1 MLTENRVII
10 GRYLLEKKIGQGGF
24 AQVYLATDQLLKRRV
39 AVKILNPELTADE
52 NFLGRFEREAQA
64 VAAFEHPNILSV
76 YDYSKSDQTACLV
89 TPYIEGGTLYDKL
102 YREGKFSLPQASAY
116 LTQVAAALDYA
127 HRRNVIHRDIKPQNM
142 LLRAEDDRLL
152 LGDFGIAKVLGSA
165 NAQTRTG
172 AIGTIYYMSPE
183 QLQGNVGVA
192 TDIYALGC
200 VLFQMLTGELPYN
213 GTTEQIMRGHLLD
226 QIPSVAARSRG
237 QVPLVVQEVIN
248 RALAK
253 KAEDRYR
260 SAGEMAQAFAGIVN
274 RATALT
280 PPNRDQ
286 FRAATEVV
294 ALPGQPV
301 ARTQVAPPAQIAGL
315 PVGQPSGQPNA
326 YRPVV
331 PAPTYYPAPPRPVY
345 PPAPYPVR
353 KSGGGVVATVIVVLV
368 LMLIGGGVVTALTL
382 KNKAGTP
389 SGASSQSGVTT
400 PGTTPRAGST
410 TPVATPGNGN
420 NGNGNNNNNGLP
432 AGFARFVS
440 SEGRFSVVMPANPT
454 RGTQQV
460 NTLAGP
466 VTVIAYQGLQASR
479 RASYNVAYNDYPP
492 GALIGVDPQSF
503 LHSVLTSQEQ
513 SVAAYNIGDEVDFN
527 NHGVPGRQTSY
538 LFDKNGVTYV
548 NLSQVYLDGDR
559 LYQVIL
565 TYVSGNSPADSE
577 VKAFFGSFTFAS

>member
-52 NFLGRFEREAQA
+52 NFLARFEREAQA

-76 YDYSKSDQTACLV
+76 YDYSHSEKTACLV

-102 YREGKFSLPQASAY
+102 YKEGKFSLPRASAY

-183 QLQGNVGVA
+183 QLQGNVGVG

-237 QVPLVVQEVIN
+237 QVPFVVQEVIN

-253 KAEDRYR
+253 KPEDRYR
-260 SAGEMAQAFAGIVN
+260 SAGEMAQSFAAIVH
-274 RATALT
+274 RATAQT
-280 PPNRDQ
+280 PPNLDQ
-286 FRAATEVV
+286 LRAATEVV
-294 ALPGQPV
+294 SIPPRPPVAVQPVYVPNQAAGQPV
-301 ARTQVAPPAQIAGL
+301 A
-315 PVGQPSGQPNA
+315 
-326 YRPVV
+326 
-331 PAPTYYPAPPRPVY
+331 PAPSYYPAQPPRPVY
-345 PPAPYPVR
+345 QPVAYPAR
-353 KSGGGVVATVIVVLV
+353 KSTKGVVTAVIVVLV
-368 LMLIGGGVVTALTL
+368 LMLVGGGVATALTL
-382 KNKAGTP
+382 KYKSGTS
-389 SGASSQSGVTT
+389 SGPTTQSGVTT
-400 PGTTPRAGST
+400 PGTTPRSGAP
-410 TPVATPGNGN
+410 TPVATPGSN
-420 NGNGNNNNNGLP
+420 NGNKGSGNNNGAP
-432 AGFARFVS
+432 AGFAKFVS
-440 SEGRFSVVMPANPT
+440 SEGRFSVLMPGNPT
-454 RGTQQV
+454 RDTEKV

-466 VTVIAYQGLQASR
+466 VTVVAYQGIQAGK

-492 GALIGVDPQSF
+492 GALTGVDPQNF

-513 SVAAYNIGDEVDFN
+513 SVGAYNIGDEVDFN

-577 VKAFFGSFTFAS
+577 VTAFFGSFTINS